1 MAESHPLLFVLFP
14 LRFILSSRLL
24 FVGSLLRYI
33 SSCPHRAISPFFFL
47 SGCWSGSSFSRHVVS
62 LLWRSVICPSLLE
75 DVLATVIDIF
85 TSVRPWRDLSVVVMS
100 KSIGGGGGSMLT
112 ISFSVSIQE
121 YRQRNLLHLEAFVV
135 WRECD

>member
-1 MAESHPLLFVLFP
+1 M
-14 LRFILSSRLL
+14 I
-24 FVGSLLRYI
+24 
-33 SSCPHRAISPFFFL
+33 
-47 SGCWSGSSFSRHVVS
+47 HVVS

-75 DVLATVIDIF
+75 DVLATLIDIF

-100 KSIGGGGGSMLT
+100 KSIGGGGGIMLT

-121 YRQRNLLHLEAFVV
+121 YRQRNLLRLEAFAV